1 MMKNIIDTERFAEK
15 PSVVQKILKTVADL
29 SDTPQGAYNIR
40 VDGKSIGRQSTQ
52 RIEIRPKENGQG
64 IEIYVQP
71 GTKGEFVH
79 IPVVVDESGLSDVVT
94 NDFFIGDGADV
105 DIVAGCGIH
114 NDGGHLSQHDGIH
127 TFYVGKNA
135 KVRYVEKHYGEG
147 NGSGKRVLNPV
158 TVVHLEED
166 GYLEME
172 TVQIEGV
179 DSTKRVTKADLKDRA
194 QLVIREKLMT
204 SGNQS
209 ATTEFE
215 VDLNGIDSSANVI
228 SRSVA
233 KDTSYQAFFSRID
246 GNNVCAGHSECDAI
260 IMDHACVKALPEITA
275 NHVDASLIHEAAIG
289 KIAGEQITKLMT
301 LGLSREKAEAE
312 IVRGFLK

>member
-1 MMKNIIDTERFAEK
+1 MSNPVQAEYMTDK
-15 PSVVQKILKTVADL
+15 YAALQKMLETIADL
-29 SDTPQGAYNIR
+29 TGTPKGAYNIR

-52 RIEIRPKENGQG
+52 NIEIRPKEQGKG
-64 IEIYVQP
+64 IEIYVAP

-79 IPVVVDESGLSDVVT
+79 IPVVVDESGLADIVY
-94 NDFFIGDGADV
+94 NDFYIGEGADV

-114 NDGGHLSQHDGIH
+114 NDGTHLSQHDGIH
-127 TFYVGKNA
+127 TFHIGKNA
-135 KVRYVEKHYGEG
+135 RVRYVEKHYGEG
-147 NGSGKRVLNPV
+147 NGSGERVLNPV

-166 GYLEME
+166 SYLEME

-179 DSTKRVTKADLKDRA
+179 DSTKRVTKGDLKDRA
-194 QLVIREKLMT
+194 QLIIKEKLMT
-204 SGNQS
+204 SGTQH

-215 VDLNGIDSSANVI
+215 VELNGEGCSANVM

-233 KDTSYQAFFSRID
+233 KGNSYQAFYSRID
-246 GNNVCAGHSECDAI
+246 GNNACAGHSECDAI
-260 IMDHACVKALPEITA
+260 IMDNACVKAVPEITA

-301 LGLSREKAEAE
+301 LGLSQGEAEAE